1 MKNYKLLIVVV
12 FAGLFTF
19 CKKSEPQKVVPS
31 PPIVNPVPTATF
43 QKNLVLDSLMQQRLI
58 VDAADNGAGKT
69 FITTNITTPANNA
82 LTLTP
87 QPVVYLQ
94 TSTTD
99 NQAIVEADA
108 NRVFVLA
115 LQWAVMKD
123 SPEATP
129 YLNKARSYLLAWA
142 EINKATDFMP
152 GEVSYSKFIYAYSL
166 IKAKLSSADKILLD
180 TWLRER
186 YTKVYK
192 PFAPRNNNWETCR
205 LNLIFDIAYV
215 TGDVDML
222 NYAKQAYRTLLNVS
236 ILNGGSSTDLVGRDA
251 YAYHAYNLLF
261 HARILRSIYLQEGP
275 TNGLAWRNIKNDK
288 GESVLSMIMKMKPF
302 MENPTQYVHIE
313 FFNTEY
319 APDKTRSDYNKPF
332 VPGSVLYVYNELVFS
347 FPTEVMPTIKVLN
360 ATATPFN
367 RTLAFYLNSLQLSR
381 PI

>member
-1 MKNYKLLIVVV
+1 MKKCKLLFVVV

-19 CKKSEPQKVVPS
+19 CKKSGSQKAVSS
-31 PPIVNPVPTATF
+31 PPVVSPVETAVF
-43 QKNLVLDSLMQQRLI
+43 QKNLVLDSLMQQKLI
-58 VDAADNGAGKT
+58 LDAADNGAGKA
-69 FITTNITTPANNA
+69 FITTNITTPANAA
-82 LTLTP
+82 LTLNP

-99 NQAIVEADA
+99 NQAIVETDA

-123 SPEATP
+123 SPEAAQ
-129 YLNKARSYLLAWA
+129 YLNKAKSYLLAWA
-142 EINKATDFMP
+142 EVNKATDFMP

-166 IKAKLSSADKILLD
+166 IKAKLSATDKTVLD
-180 TWLRER
+180 AWLTER

-192 PFAPRNNNWETCR
+192 PFVARNNNWETCR
-205 LNLIFDIAYV
+205 LSLIFDIAYV
-215 TGDVDML
+215 TGDVEML
-222 NYAKQAYRTLLNVS
+222 NFAKQAYRTLLNVN
-236 ILNGGSSTDLVGRDA
+236 ILSGGSSADLIGRDA

-288 GESVLSMIMKMKPF
+288 GESVLSMVMKMKPY

-313 FFNTEY
+313 FLNTEY
-319 APDKTRSDYNKPF
+319 APDKLRADYNKPF

-347 FPTEVMPTIKVLN
+347 FPTEVMQTIKVLN
-360 ATATPFN
+360 STATPFN
-367 RTLAFYLNSLQLSR
+367 RTLTFYLNSLQLSR